1 MDVRL
6 GLLAGVWACSVAC
19 SAASER
25 DAASALP
32 DAGGLQIDSGTG
44 SGLGGDATPS
54 DAPGIDDDAACLTTK
69 TAARATPAHL
79 LFQLDVSGSMNC
91 PPTDGVSASCAA
103 SSSSRW
109 SIFRAELKKA
119 LAALPDHNSAGLMHY
134 PTGTGLF
141 SGDPTGC
148 IPATPDV
155 ALGLLST
162 TRATIGSA
170 LDARTPAGGT
180 PTHDAVKVAL
190 SALEAAKVD
199 GNRFLVLATDG
210 NATFCAGCDISCNS
224 ASLAADSEVMIKE
237 VEAAAKA
244 GVRTFVIGV
253 PGSQGFRSVLSRMAE
268 AGGTKAKPGC
278 GSAGPDY
285 CHWDMTTATD
295 FGAALKAVLAAIGGA
310 ALSCEYPLPPKDGS
324 FDPTKVNVRLT
335 SGSST
340 TDLPRDTSRKDGWD
354 YSDDGNSVI
363 LYGPACDKAKS
374 VSDGSVTLLFGCP
387 TIIK

>member
-25 DAASALP
+25 DAASAPP
-32 DAGGLQIDSGTG
+32 DGAGLQIDSGTG

-54 DAPGIDDDAACLTTK
+54 DAPGIGDDAACLTTK
-69 TAARATPAHL
+69 TAARATPARL

-119 LAALPDHNSAGLMHY
+119 LAALPEHNSAGLMHY

-224 ASLAADSEVMIKE
+224 PVTPEV
-237 VEAAAKA
+237 
-244 GVRTFVIGV
+244 
-253 PGSQGFRSVLSRMAE
+253 S
-268 AGGTKAKPGC
+268 
-278 GSAGPDY
+278 
-285 CHWDMTTATD
+285 TA
-295 FGAALKAVLAAIGGA
+295 
-310 ALSCEYPLPPKDGS
+310 
-324 FDPTKVNVRLT
+324 R
-335 SGSST
+335 
-340 TDLPRDTSRKDGWD
+340 RDR
-354 YSDDGNSVI
+354 I
-363 LYGPACDKAKS
+363 EP
-374 VSDGSVTLLFGCP
+374 
-387 TIIK
+387 